1 MRHQGR
7 SAKGGR
13 TTGGPRR
20 VSAAEDPVSAPGH
33 GCRSGRLRAG
43 GWRAS
48 NGRLDVSVTCRAAAK
63 LEFGHFTR
71 QRRAGISA
79 HPDSESGLGKALAQ
93 SEPALQDNRRQDAR
107 ATLLWGRP
115 SRNPNPPCKT
125 IAGRMPAPRCY
136 GEGPRAIRTHP
147 ARAGAAS
154 ATWALG
160 GCKVM
165 RRARR
170 MPAPRQASA
179 TLALSGRKSQV
190 KAAFPGWGNA
200 LGSRVVLSCCRGGL
214 GLRDGFP
221 RALP

>member
-79 HPDSESGLGKALAQ
+79 HSDSESGLGKALAQ

-115 SRNPNPPCKT
+115 SRNPNPPCK
-125 IAGRMPAPRCY
+125 GGGSLRHL
-136 GEGPRAIRTHP
+136 GPRRVQGHEAGTQDACPTASLRHLGP
-147 ARAGAAS
+147 LRAQEPSEG
-154 ATWALG
+154 
-160 GCKVM
+160 
-165 RRARR
+165 
-170 MPAPRQASA
+170 
-179 TLALSGRKSQV
+179 
-190 KAAFPGWGNA
+190 
-200 LGSRVVLSCCRGGL
+200 
-214 GLRDGFP
+214 GFP
-221 RALP
+221 RVGQRPGFPCGSILLQGRVGITRRFSQGVALS